1 MLPIALALAQFAPQI
16 AQWIGGSRAEQVAQK
31 VVTIAQTVTG
41 TSTPEQALAAIQANP
56 ELAYQ
61 FQESIVESQVEL
73 QRIAAELEKA
83 HITANIE
90 TAKVNAADRAN
101 ARQMALTAEDRTPRN
116 LAYLYIGVLFLVI
129 GAHFRLL
136 FSRIPVEPLTFGV
149 LGKIKGPIRRY
160 QQTARS
166 DHCRFG
172 DRSRC
177 PQSGCSTPARVYQY
191 SIVSLKAIIIFWAG
205 MLSYRRHPSHDKEDN
220 KIAGILTASLRS
232 QRLFSQV
239 YDISKASK

>member
-1 MLPIALALAQFAPQI
+1 MLPIVLALAQFAPQI

-56 ELAYQ
+56 ELAYR

-101 ARQMALTAEDRTPRN
+101 ARQMALTAEDHTPSN
-116 LAYLYIGVLFLVI
+116 LAYLYTGALFLVI
-129 GAHFRLL
+129 GAHFWLL
-136 FSRIPVEPLTFGV
+136 FTRITVEPLAFGV
-149 LGKIKGPIRRY
+149 LGNIEGVLISMVLGAKEFFLGSSS
-160 QQTARS
+160 TAKKQAAVITSFATDPDTYATTQALNPMVTRAEGES
-166 DHCRFG
+166 
-172 DRSRC
+172 
-177 PQSGCSTPARVYQY
+177 PPLA
-191 SIVSLKAIIIFWAG
+191 
-205 MLSYRRHPSHDKEDN
+205 E
-220 KIAGILTASLRS
+220 
-232 QRLFSQV
+232 
-239 YDISKASK
+239 SKS

>member
-1 MLPIALALAQFAPQI
+1 MLPIVLALAQFAPQI

-56 ELAYQ
+56 ELAYR

-101 ARQMALTAEDRTPRN
+101 ARQRALTAQDRIPCN
-116 LAYLYIGVLFLVI
+116 LAYLYTGALFLVI
-129 GAHFRLL
+129 GAHFWLL
-136 FSRIPVEPLTFGV
+136 FCRIPIEPLAFGV
-149 LGKIKGPIRRY
+149 LGNIEGVLISMVLGAKEFFLGSSS
-160 QQTARS
+160 TA
-166 DHCRFG
+166 
-172 DRSRC
+172 
-177 PQSGCSTPARVYQY
+177 
-191 SIVSLKAIIIFWAG
+191 
-205 MLSYRRHPSHDKEDN
+205 DKQAAVITSFATDPDTYATTQALNPMVTRAE
-220 KIAGILTASLRS
+220 GASPPLAEGKS
-232 QRLFSQV
+232 
-239 YDISKASK
+239 

>member
-1 MLPIALALAQFAPQI
+1 MLPIVLALAQFAPQI

-56 ELAYQ
+56 ELAYR

-101 ARQMALTAEDRTPRN
+101 ARQMALTVEDRTPRN
-116 LAYLYIGVLFLVI
+116 LAYLYTGALFLVI
-129 GAHFRLL
+129 GAHFWLL
-136 FSRIPVEPLTFGV
+136 FSRITVEPLAFGV
-149 LGKIKGPIRRY
+149 LGNIEGVLISMVLGAKEFFLGSSS
-160 QQTARS
+160 TAKKQAAVITSFATDPDTYATTQALNPMVTRT
-166 DHCRFG
+166 G
-172 DRSRC
+172 ATL
-177 PQSGCSTPARVYQY
+177 P
-191 SIVSLKAIIIFWAG
+191 SLAEGK
-205 MLSYRRHPSHDKEDN
+205 P
-220 KIAGILTASLRS
+220 
-232 QRLFSQV
+232 
-239 YDISKASK
+239 